1 ERIAR
6 SYRRIH
12 WINPPPATPK
22 PANIVCMTWWAQ
34 LTVANVHDAT
44 PRTVREGAMLG
55 VVATAIWLTT
65 PGMAAAYVEDS
76 VVLGAA
82 GEGS

>member
-44 PRTVREGAMLG
+44 PRTDRCGKTKPGVRDALAGLTVQET
-55 VVATAIWLTT
+55 TA
-65 PGMAAAYVEDS
+65 
-76 VVLGAA
+76 
-82 GEGS
+82 